1 MMNKI
6 KLIEETFKTINKV
19 TNGRFSTLRNLDL
32 IPESSSLENDIDLL
46 IPSVY
51 VKQVVEAVKS
61 SSYQIYQD
69 NSPCLYGAH
78 PHIHFKH
85 SNLDVHFDIMT
96 GMYYRSV
103 ANNTAFV
110 NIDKR
115 LTRSA
120 LDNAVTVDKVYI
132 KHLSTN
138 DELVHLVCHC
148 IFDKRETTDKYQ
160 SRILELV
167 DKINPPTVHKLMSMV
182 FYKATDLIYSKVL
195 DKDVKNLFN
204 DYITFKDY

>member
-1 MMNKI
+1 MKM
-6 KLIEETFKTINKV
+6 V
-19 TNGRFSTLRNLDL
+19 
-32 IPESSSLENDIDLL
+32 
-46 IPSVY
+46 
-51 VKQVVEAVKS
+51 
-61 SSYQIYQD
+61 
-69 NSPCLYGAH
+69 
-78 PHIHFKH
+78 
-85 SNLDVHFDIMT
+85 